1 LYYGER
7 AKLQAFLTQSELKF
21 NCEMNKF
28 DTERKRLNYASSRYR
43 GNAWA
48 WIEPSITK
56 GQSIYETWEGFKAAI
71 SRAFG
76 EADSKEVERRKFKG
90 IQQEARSAAAYWAE
104 FQRIKA
110 DLHYND
116 AMYIYQFNDG
126 LNTDV
131 QRQLALLNCGP
142 DNMTDFANKAIAL
155 DNRLF
160 NFRTLRMRYEPQFH
174 HHLYTK
180 GPNHESRPS
189 DPKPMELDSNRRPRP
204 RDKIE
209 DEKHK
214 RNNECFNCGKMGH
227 YAAKCPSRR
236 PYRAAETTLA
246 EEVIQED
253 AGKEDPQE

>member
-1 LYYGER
+1 V
-7 AKLQAFLTQSELKF
+7 A
-21 NCEMNKF
+21 
-28 DTERKRLNYASSRYR
+28 
-43 GNAWA
+43 
-48 WIEPSITK
+48 
-56 GQSIYETWEGFKAAI
+56 
-71 SRAFG
+71 
-76 EADSKEVERRKFKG
+76 RRKFKG
-90 IQQEARSAAAYWAE
+90 IRQGAHSAAAYWAE

-110 DLHYND
+110 DLNYNY
-116 AMYIYQFNDG
+116 AMYIDQFNDG

-131 QRQLALLNCGP
+131 QRQLALHDSHP

-160 NFRTLRMRYEPQFH
+160 NFRTLRTRYEPQFH
-174 HHLYTK
+174 HHPYMK

-189 DPKPMELDSNRRPRP
+189 DPEPMELDSTQRPRP

-214 RNNECFNCGKMGH
+214 RNHECFNCGKMGH

-236 PYRAAETTLA
+236 PYQAAETTLA
-246 EEVIQED
+246 EEVIREE